1 MHGTVLASIDGRV
14 ARITLNRPSVLN
26 AQNMELME
34 DLEAA
39 VDLVAGYPAVRVVI
53 VSGAGRAFSAGL
65 DLDMREQG
73 VALEFFERQERTR
86 VRLETLDASQ
96 LPLSA
101 GIASVAAC
109 SWPSRAT
116 CACAVPT

>member
-1 MHGTVLASIDGRV
+1 
-14 ARITLNRPSVLN
+14 
-26 AQNMELME
+26 
-34 DLEAA
+34 
-39 VDLVAGYPAVRVVI
+39 VVI

-101 GIASVAAC
+101 DRETRRSKIGNE
-109 SWPSRAT
+109 PSAR
-116 CACAVPT
+116 